1 MRDEYRW
8 ILYGSEICPAFAR
21 GDRMKS
27 DHARNTVGMLS
38 SPRCGAKTRS
48 GAACKSPAVSGKK
61 RCRMHGGAFGSGAP
75 RGNQNA
81 FKHGRFTREAIEGRR
96 RIFALMKALGVG
108 LKAAA
113 TLDSMIK
120 RKG

>member
-1 MRDEYRW
+1 
-8 ILYGSEICPAFAR
+8 
-21 GDRMKS
+21 
-27 DHARNTVGMLS
+27 
-38 SPRCGAKTRS
+38 
-48 GAACKSPAVSGKK
+48 
-61 RCRMHGGAFGSGAP
+61 MHGGAFGSGAP

-120 RKG
+120 GKG